1 MTARLRDLLAGS
13 IPKKDGSPVLAAPC
27 LLGGLGVL
35 HRTFIPTDGDGA
47 HYRPY
52 AFVLAWGSFSIAGV
66 MLEEP
71 EDEQQKFANLEEIRR
86 RIREE
91 IEASRALRAVAEE
104 LVSEG
109 KERMRSQEQ

>member
-35 HRTFIPTDGDGA
+35 HRTLIPTDGDGA